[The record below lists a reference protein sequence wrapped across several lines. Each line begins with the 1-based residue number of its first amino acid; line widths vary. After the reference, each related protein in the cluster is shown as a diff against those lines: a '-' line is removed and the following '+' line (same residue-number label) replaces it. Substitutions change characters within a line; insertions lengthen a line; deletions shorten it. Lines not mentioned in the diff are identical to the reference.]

1 MKSEDLYYDYYK
13 NTCAQLS
20 RLTSYRNK
28 FIIALFF
35 IIVLVSLPELLNEII
50 VLYTHVE
57 PQNMDSSN
65 KVDTVYIDLL
75 LYIAF
80 LMAYMHYGSVNIQCR
95 RLADHLAEVEG
106 ELSATGHYV
115 LDRES
120 GQKDDSYNRYIRINN
135 LMFNWFTPI
144 FSAVYFL
151 YRTLSHSYLNYSF
164 DIESHYLLFAITLAI
179 AAISFMNIFIYCR
192 RKVITE
198 TTNLNRLTQRPVLGI
213 LSYMPVIGKIRIQEY
228 DGSFL
233 HWNLLENQLNE
244 IVQNLLSRQRNTDR
258 IFAIVSY
265 KRGEGKSFIAYCLAA
280 SLSFKN
286 KKVLL
291 WNLNLRR
298 GDPRFWN
305 MNTQR
310 LEGCRLLLCNAET
323 KVEDYIE
330 HSMDYPNMDILPVGC
345 IPPDPVRMLCSPNL
359 KVVAE
364 TLKKRYDYIVIDT
377 ESMMVADTNYLSS
390 IIDMAVFVCRA
401 GYTPYTVIEKI
412 RNSSFPNPA
421 IILNGVVS
429 KMNKE

>member
-1 MKSEDLYYDYYK
+1 MKSENLYYDYYK
-13 NTCAQLS
+13 STCAQLS

-28 FIIALFF
+28 LVIALFF

-57 PQNMDSSN
+57 PQDMDSSN

-95 RLADHLAEVEG
+95 RLADHLTEVEG
-106 ELSATGHYV
+106 ELSATGRYV

-120 GQKDDSYNRYIRINN
+120 GQKDDSYNRYMRINN
-135 LMFNWFTPI
+135 LIFNWFTPI

-164 DIESHYLLFAITLAI
+164 GIESRYLLFAIALAI
-179 AAISFMNIFIYCR
+179 AAISFMNVFIYRR
-192 RKVITE
+192 RKVITG
-198 TTNLNRLTQRPVLGI
+198 TTDLARLTQRPVLGT
-213 LSYMPVIGKIRIQEY
+213 LSYMPVVGRIRIQEY

-233 HWNLLENQLNE
+233 HRNLLENQFNE
-244 IVQNLLSRQRNTDR
+244 IIHNLLSRKRSTDR

-265 KRGEGKSFIAYCLAA
+265 NRGDGKSFIAYCLAA
-280 SLSFKN
+280 SLSFKG

-298 GDPRFWN
+298 GDPRFWD
-305 MNTQR
+305 MNARR
-310 LEGCRLLLCNAET
+310 LEGCRLLLCDAET
-323 KVEDYIE
+323 KVEDYIG
-330 HSMDYPNMDILPVGC
+330 SSTAYPNMDILPVGC
-345 IPPDPVRMLCSPNL
+345 IPPYPVKMLCSPNL

-377 ESMMVADTNYLSS
+377 ASMVVADTNYLSS
-390 IIDMAVFVCRA
+390 IIDMSVFVCRA
-401 GYTPYTVIEKI
+401 GYTPYTVIDKI

-429 KMNKE
+429 KTNLE